1 MKILKYLII
10 SFISI
15 IFILFIYVEFFL
27 PKTIMIAGEE
37 VSVEK
42 PWRKPKE
49 NENETFKRLIISFN
63 FSECTNLY
71 IKQVDNENFILA
83 CLKEDKKWDYYWATP
98 KRNDLMRLSEEIK
111 EEITPPE

>member
-15 IFILFIYVEFFL
+15 IILIFIYGKLFL
-27 PKTIMIAGEE
+27 AKTIMIAGEE

-42 PWRKPKE
+42 PWRKPTE

-63 FSECTNLY
+63 FAECTNLY
-71 IKQVDNENFILA
+71 LKEIDNENFILA
-83 CLKEDKKWDYYWATP
+83 CLKKDKKWDFYWATP
-98 KRNDLMRLSEEIK
+98 KRNDLMGLSEEIK
-111 EEITPPE
+111 AEITPPE